1 MNMNTYK
8 IAVFLFLL
16 FTLFITACDEK
27 LKNPV
32 SEYGDALIDSY
43 KKGQQAGE
51 TANLDAV
58 KRAIQS
64 YYATNGKYPESLE
77 AAEEFMGSKI
87 DISKYEYDPST
98 GRVSLKK

>member
-1 MNMNTYK
+1 MNISKTT
-8 IAVFLFLL
+8 IIII
-16 FTLFITACDEK
+16 LFILFIFACNEK
-27 LKNPV
+27 PKNPV

-58 KRAIQS
+58 KRAIEG
-64 YYATNGKYPESLE
+64 YYAANGKYPESLE
-77 AAEEFMGSKI
+77 AAEEFMGAKI
-87 DISKYEYDPST
+87 DISKYEYDPLT

>member
-1 MNMNTYK
+1 MDMNIYK
-8 IAVFLFLL
+8 LIGAIFLL
-16 FTLFITACDEK
+16 FSLSIIACDEK
-27 LKNPV
+27 PKNPV

-58 KRAIQS
+58 KRAIES
-64 YYATNGKYPESLE
+64 YHAANGKYPENLE
-77 AAEEFMGSKI
+77 AAEEFMGARI

-98 GRVSLKK
+98 GRVSLKN

>member
-1 MNMNTYK
+1 MNFFK
-8 IAVFLFLL
+8 IIAVILFVSFLFI
-16 FTLFITACDEK
+16 FACNEK
-27 LKNPV
+27 PKNPV

-43 KKGQQAGE
+43 KRGQQAGE

-64 YYATNGKYPESLE
+64 YYASNGKYPESLE
-77 AAEEFMGSKI
+77 AAEEFMGAKI

-98 GRVSLKK
+98 GRVTLKQ